1 MTAKITRDH
10 LFYAFSA
17 ALPAAARVRQGEEVW
32 IETHDCFQ
40 GQIHS
45 EADLLDG
52 VDWEHINPATGP
64 IFVEG
69 ARPGD
74 VLRVDLLEVKPAGQP
89 VTMAVPKEGVLGDVI
104 TRMET
109 AVLRYEGSEVVFKN
123 HIRLPLKPMIGVI
136 GVAPAQGAVPNG
148 TPGEHGG
155 NMDCTLIGTGARL
168 YLTVGVE
175 GALLGCGDLH
185 AVMGDGEIVVCGAET
200 PGEVRL
206 KAQVVSVPGLP
217 TPFVENDELVTCI
230 ASAGSADLA
239 QREATHR
246 MAEFLTRVAGL
257 ELNDAAMLMSL
268 AGQLKFCQVVDP
280 LVTVRFEFP
289 KTVLRQY
296 GFVMPG

>member
-1 MTAKITRDH
+1 MTTKITRDH
-10 LFYAFSA
+10 LFYAFSPD
-17 ALPAAARVRQGEEVW
+17 LSPAVRMHQGEEVL

-40 GQIHS
+40 GQIRS

-52 VDWEHINPATGP
+52 LDWEHVNPATGP
-64 IFVEG
+64 IFIEG
-69 ARPGD
+69 TQPGD
-74 VLRVDLLEVKPAGQP
+74 VLRVDLLEVKPVGQP

-109 AVLRYEGSEVVFKN
+109 AMLRYQDDEVVFKN
-123 HIRLPLKPMIGVI
+123 NIRLPLQPMIGVI

-155 NMDCTLIGTGARL
+155 NMDCTLIGTGASL

-206 KAQVVSVPGLP
+206 KAQVVSIPGLP
-217 TPFVENDELVTCI
+217 TPLVENDELVATI
-230 ASAGSADLA
+230 ASASSADQA

-246 MAEFLTRVAGL
+246 MAGFLTQVAGL

-280 LVTVRFEFP
+280 LITVRFEFP

-296 GFVMPG
+296 GFELPR